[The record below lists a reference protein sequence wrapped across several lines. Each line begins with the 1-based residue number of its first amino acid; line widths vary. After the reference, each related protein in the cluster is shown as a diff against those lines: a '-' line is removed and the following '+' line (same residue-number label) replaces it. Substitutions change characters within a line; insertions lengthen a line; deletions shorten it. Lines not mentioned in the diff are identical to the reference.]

1 MMESWNH
8 AAFVTEADKQYT
20 EKIGEIM
27 KQLPE
32 IQQAYIEGLAEG
44 IRRALELVK
53 TGATKGEGA
62 A

>member
-8 AAFVTEADKQYT
+8 ADLVTEADKQYT

>member
-8 AAFVTEADKQYT
+8 AALVTEADKQYA

-53 TGATKGEGA
+53 TGARKGEGA

>member
-8 AAFVTEADKQYT
+8 ADLVTEADKQYT

-32 IQQAYIEGLAEG
+32 LQQAYIEGLAEG

>member
-8 AAFVTEADKQYT
+8 AALVTEADKRYT

-32 IQQAYIEGLAEG
+32 IQQAYIEGLIEG

-53 TGATKGEGA
+53 TGAPKGEGA

>member
-8 AAFVTEADKQYT
+8 AALVTEADKRYT

-32 IQQAYIEGLAEG
+32 IQQAYIEGLAVSPKASAG
-44 IRRALELVK
+44 HSSS
-53 TGATKGEGA
+53 
-62 A
+62 